1 MKQLIRSIRS
11 GCLALI
17 SAIYGSF
24 LAVVDAPFHLA
35 KQAFES
41 CTSASFRAQLAH
53 MAKCSGLS
61 LVLRS
66 DMRSEGQGFRMD
78 GICPYSMQR
87 TNDYEGFAK
96 AV

>member
-17 SAIYGSF
+17 SAIYGPF
-24 LAVVDAPFHLA
+24 LAIFDAPLHLA

-53 MAKCSGLS
+53 MAKRSSLS

-66 DMRSEGQGFRMD
+66 NMRGEG
-78 GICPYSMQR
+78 
-87 TNDYEGFAK
+87 
-96 AV
+96 